1 MEAYNIEFRI
11 EEFIRTQFSVSP
23 TDPRF
28 DRGVDLFEAGY
39 IDSMGIV
46 ELLEFLSQEFDVQI
60 PDDDLLSEDFSSIMG
75 IAQIVSRNLGLRL
88 EPLRMAQGTS
98 FPQSSDSGLQ
108 GG

>member
-1 MEAYNIEFRI
+1 MEPSIIENRI
-11 EEFIRTQFSVSP
+11 EKFIRTQFNVSP

-28 DRGVDLFEAGY
+28 DRGVDLFESGY
-39 IDSMGIV
+39 IDSIGIV

-75 IAQIVSRNLGLRL
+75 IAQIVSRNLGLRI
-88 EPLRMAQGTS
+88 EPLRMAQGTT
-98 FPQSSDSGLQ
+98 FPQTPDSGLQ

>member
-1 MEAYNIEFRI
+1 MEPHNIEYRI
-11 EEFIRTQFSVSP
+11 EEFIRTQFSVSSA
-23 TDPRF
+23 DPGF
-28 DRGVDLFEAGY
+28 DRGVDLFEGGY
-39 IDSMGIV
+39 VDSMGIV

-108 GG
+108 GS

>member
-1 MEAYNIEFRI
+1 MEAYNIEYRI

-46 ELLEFLSQEFDVQI
+46 EL
-60 PDDDLLSEDFSSIMG
+60 
-75 IAQIVSRNLGLRL
+75 SRNLGLRL

>member
-1 MEAYNIEFRI
+1 MEPQNIEYRI

-23 TDPRF
+23 ADPKF
-28 DRGVDLFEAGY
+28 DPGVDLFEAGY

-75 IAQIVSRNLGLRL
+75 IAQIVSRNLGLRN
-88 EPLRMAQGTS
+88 EPLRMAQR
-98 FPQSSDSGLQ
+98 PSSPPTPDSGLQ

>member
-1 MEAYNIEFRI
+1 MEAYNIEYRI

-60 PDDDLLSEDFSSIMG
+60 PDDDLLSDEFSTITG
-75 IAQIVSRNLGLRL
+75 IAQIVSRNLGPRIGSPTL
-88 EPLRMAQGTS
+88 AQGTS
-98 FPQSSDSGLQ
+98 LSPTPDGGLQ
-108 GG
+108 GS

>member
-1 MEAYNIEFRI
+1 MEPHNIEYRI

-39 IDSMGIV
+39 IDSIGIV

-75 IAQIVSRNLGLRL
+75 IAQIVSRNLGPRT
-88 EPLRMAQGTS
+88 EPLRMAQR
-98 FPQSSDSGLQ
+98 PSSPIPDSRLQ

>member
-1 MEAYNIEFRI
+1 MEAYNIEYRI

-60 PDDDLLSEDFSSIMG
+60 PDDDLLSDDFSSITG
-75 IAQIVSRNLGLRL
+75 IAQIVSRNLRPRIGS
-88 EPLRMAQGTS
+88 LRMAQGTS
-98 FPQSSDSGLQ
+98 FSPTPDSGLQ
-108 GG
+108 GS